1 MAMVVNT
8 NVSSLIAQS
17 AANATNKSLDTA
29 MERLAT
35 GKRINSAADDA
46 AGVAIAS
53 RLEAE
58 IRGVNQ
64 AVRNASDAQAMID
77 TAEGAHIEITNILQ
91 RMREIAV
98 QSSND
103 SNNDTDRGYL
113 QNEVDALA
121 NEIDRIANTSTW
133 AGKNLIKTASSF
145 NFLLGSEKADN
156 EITVTTAAMTGAA
169 LGVKSGNAIVGAQG
183 ATLTEVGDN
192 VLQVGGTPTTGD
204 IYKMEI
210 NGQKIWVKL
219 KVDAATPPA
228 NNFDYEYSTNEGSSY
243 TGVVSS
249 AADEIADKSAGSVA
263 AILEAAIDTVVGSNH
278 PGLVTTAS
286 TDGSVTVTQTFD
298 DYTVTGI
305 MDDGAADTAAS
316 QVDIAKGTGYNGV
329 ASTTSVTGAGGT
341 VDWSAVSS
349 GAASDVKVF
358 KVAVPASVAAADELN
373 LSINGNVIFADTA
386 VSAMT
391 GYGESIAGISR
402 FVDEKLQA
410 ATNAEGFSFEV
421 GFQGNDLYIKVTK
434 TAADLIKNP
443 ATTPYASSTSLDIN
457 DQASAA
463 NAINTIDSALD
474 LVNSQRASLGAVSNR
489 MDSAISNLTNM
500 SVNLAGGKSRIE
512 DADFAAETA
521 QLTKSQILQ
530 QAATSMLAQANAS
543 KQSVLSL
550 LQG

>member
-64 AVRNASDAQAMID
+64 AVRNAADAQAMID

-121 NEIDRIANTSTW
+121 NEVDRIANTSTW
-133 AGKNLIKTASSF
+133 AGKNLIKTASIF
-145 NFLLGSEKADN
+145 KFLLGSEKADN
-156 EITVTTAAMTGAA
+156 EITVSTNAMTGAA
-169 LGVKSGNAIVGAQG
+169 LGIKAGNAIVGAQG
-183 ATLTEVGDN
+183 ATLTETGNN
-192 VLQVGGTPTTGD
+192 VLQVGGTPAAGD
-204 IYKMEI
+204 VYKFDI
-210 NGQKIWVKL
+210 NGDKL
-219 KVDAATPPA
+219 AIQLFADQTDATL
-228 NNFDYEYSTNEGSSY
+228 NNFDYKISTDDGATY
-243 TGVVSS
+243 GGFQT
-249 AADEIADKSAGSVA
+249 AAGAEIADKGTGSVA
-263 AILEAAIDTVVGSNH
+263 AMIATVINAQTGHAGLTATAA
-278 PGLVTTAS
+278 
-286 TDGSVTVTQTFD
+286 TDGSVTLIQNYNITGDAVVDGGTDTTLV
-298 DYTVTGI
+298 TVTSATTIGGVSFAANENYTLDLTGVDGTGTTDEI
-305 MDDGAADTAAS
+305 KFTINGVELSLDGAADADAA
-316 QVDIAKGTGYNGV
+316 
-329 ASTTSVTGAGGT
+329 T
-341 VDWSAVSS
+341 VDATF
-349 GAASDVKVF
+349 AAQTAFSTD
-358 KVAVPASVAAADELN
+358 ARGHAAA
-373 LSINGNVIFADTA
+373 
-386 VSAMT
+386 
-391 GYGESIAGISR
+391 
-402 FVDEKLQA
+402 LQA
-410 ATNAEGFSFEV
+410 LVDANADKFKGFTIKFNGASATSLEIGITHNTA
-421 GFQGNDLYIKVTK
+421 DMIKSPSTV
-434 TAADLIKNP
+434 
-443 ATTPYASSTSLDIN
+443 PYASSTALDVN

-463 NAINTIDSALD
+463 NAINTIDTALD
-474 LVNSQRASLGAVSNR
+474 LVNSQRAALGAVSNR

-500 SVNLAGGKSRIE
+500 STNLAGGKSRIE
-512 DADFAAETA
+512 DADFASETA

>member
-64 AVRNASDAQAMID
+64 AVRNAADAQAMID

-103 SNNDTDRGYL
+103 SNNNTDRGYL

-121 NEIDRIANTSTW
+121 NEVDRIANTSTW

-156 EITVTTAAMTGAA
+156 EITVSTNAMTGAA
-169 LGVKSGNAIVGAQG
+169 LGIKAGNALVGAQG
-183 ATLTEVGDN
+183 ATLTEVGET
-192 VLQVGGTPTTGD
+192 VLQVGGVPAAND
-204 IYKMEI
+204 VYEFDL
-210 NGQKIWVKL
+210 NGENIKVKL
-219 KVDAATPPA
+219 LADDGGATTHFDYQVSLNSAAYGAKVD
-228 NNFDYEYSTNEGSSY
+228 G
-243 TGVVSS
+243 
-249 AADEIADKSAGSVA
+249 AGSDGKGIDAVA
-263 AILEAAIDTVVGSNH
+263 KYIAAYVNTTAITNNH
-278 PGLVTTAS
+278 PGMSATTNA
-286 TDGSVTVTQTFD
+286 DGSVTFAQD
-298 DYTVTGI
+298 IAVTGGYDTGGTPVLI
-305 MDDGAADTAAS
+305 AAQSADVTGVTLAPGASGATTFEADGTPGVETYKITGEAAYGD
-316 QVDIAKGTGYNGV
+316 AKVTKFIINGTDEI
-329 ASTTSVTGAGGT
+329 SVTGTQLATAGYAKT
-341 VDWSAVSS
+341 SV
-349 GAASDVKVF
+349 GAAAYIQSQLDAKTDLKGLTFRVGSKANDVYIEVTE
-358 KVAVPASVAAADELN
+358 ATS
-373 LSINGNVIFADTA
+373 G
-386 VSAMT
+386 T
-391 GYGESIAGISR
+391 GLLAN
-402 FVDEKLQA
+402 EKTTPA
-410 ATNAEGFSFEV
+410 ATSNALAV
-421 GFQGNDLYIKVTK
+421 NT
-434 TAADLIKNP
+434 
-443 ATTPYASSTSLDIN
+443 
-457 DQASAA
+457 QASAA
-463 NAINTIDSALD
+463 NAINTIDTALD
-474 LVNSQRASLGAVSNR
+474 LVNSQRAALGAVSNR

>member
-77 TAEGAHIEITNILQ
+77 TAEGAHIEITSILQ

-103 SNNDTDRGYL
+103 SNNDSDRGYL

-121 NEIDRIANTSTW
+121 NEVDRIANTSTW
-133 AGKNLIKTASSF
+133 AGKNLIKAASSF
-145 NFLLGSEKADN
+145 KFLLGSEKADN
-156 EITVTTAAMTGAA
+156 EITVSTAAMTGAA
-169 LGVKSGNAIVGAQG
+169 LGIKSGNAIVGAQG

-219 KVDAATPPA
+219 KVDAGGAT
-228 NNFDYEYSTNEGSSY
+228 NFDYEYSTNEGSSY

-249 AADEIADKSAGSVA
+249 ASDELVDKGVGSVA
-263 AILEAAIDTVVGSNH
+263 AILEAAIDTVLSTNH
-278 PGLVTTAS
+278 PGTVTTAG
-286 TDGSVTVTQTFD
+286 TDGSVTITQTFD
-298 DYTVTGI
+298 DNTVSGI
-305 MDDGAADTAAS
+305 MDDGAADTTAS
-316 QVDIAKGTGYNGV
+316 QTAIAKGTGYNGV
-329 ASTTSVTGAGGT
+329 ASTTSVSGAGGT
-341 VDWSAVSS
+341 VDWSAV
-349 GAASDVKVF
+349 ASTDVKVF
-358 KVAVPASVAAADELN
+358 KVAVPASVASADELN
-373 LSINGNVIFADTA
+373 LSINGNAIFADTA

-391 GYGESIAGISR
+391 GYAESISGISR

-443 ATTPYASSTSLDIN
+443 ATTPYASSTSLDVN

>member
-77 TAEGAHIEITNILQ
+77 TAEGAHIEITSILQ

-103 SNNDTDRGYL
+103 SNNDSDRGYL

-121 NEIDRIANTSTW
+121 NEVDRIANTSTW
-133 AGKNLIKTASSF
+133 AGKNLIKAASSF
-145 NFLLGSEKADN
+145 KFLLGSEKADN
-156 EITVTTAAMTGAA
+156 EITVSTAAMTGAA
-169 LGVKSGNAIVGAQG
+169 LGIKSGNAIVGAQG
-183 ATLTEVGDN
+183 ATLTEIGDN

-210 NGQKIWVKL
+210 NDQKIWVKL
-219 KVDAATPPA
+219 KVDGATPPA

-243 TGVVSS
+243 VGVVSS
-249 AADEIADKSAGSVA
+249 NADELVDKGVGSVA
-263 AILEAAIDTVVGSNH
+263 AILESAIDTVLSTNH
-278 PGLVTTAS
+278 PGVVTTAG
-286 TDGSVTVTQTFD
+286 TDGSVTITQTFD
-298 DYTVTGI
+298 DNTVSGI
-305 MDDGAADTAAS
+305 MDDGAADTTAS
-316 QVDIAKGTGYNGV
+316 QTAIAKGTGYNGV

-341 VDWSAVSS
+341 VDWSAV
-349 GAASDVKVF
+349 ASTDVKVF
-358 KVAVPASVAAADELN
+358 KVAVPATVASADELN
-373 LSINGNVIFADTA
+373 LSINGNAIFADTA
-386 VSAMT
+386 ASAMT
-391 GYGESIAGISR
+391 GYAESISGISR

-443 ATTPYASSTSLDIN
+443 ATTPYASSTSLDVN